1 MNKYEMLY
9 IIAADLADE
18 AKEAII
24 AKFENAVNNNGGKV
38 EKVDKWGLKKLVY
51 PINYKTEGYYVLMS
65 FESTGALVDELKRIA
80 GITDGVVRRLITKA

>member
-24 AKFENAVNNNGGKV
+24 AKFENA
-38 EKVDKWGLKKLVY
+38 
-51 PINYKTEGYYVLMS
+51 
-65 FESTGALVDELKRIA
+65 
-80 GITDGVVRRLITKA
+80 

>member
-9 IIAADLADE
+9 IIDAGLTDE
-18 AKEAII
+18 AKEALI
-24 AKFENAVNNNGGKV
+24 AKFESVVNDNGGKV

-80 GITDGVVRRLITKA
+80 GITDGIMRRLITKA